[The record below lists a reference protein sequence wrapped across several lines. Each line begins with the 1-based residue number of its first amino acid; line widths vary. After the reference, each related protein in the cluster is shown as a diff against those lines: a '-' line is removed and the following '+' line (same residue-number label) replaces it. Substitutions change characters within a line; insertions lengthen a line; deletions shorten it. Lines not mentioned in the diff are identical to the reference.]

1 MSLEDGK
8 IEVGGRKFQV
18 VTIDFETFYDKSYTL
33 SGKLNTSEY
42 IRDERFHVHGV
53 GIKIGNERTKWY
65 TGKNIAQALS
75 EIDWSK
81 TALNAHNTS
90 FDGFILSEV
99 FGHKPAFYLDT
110 LSMARAALGHHI
122 RHDLD
127 TVAKALGFA
136 GKVKRSALAD
146 TKGKMVL
153 TASEQAALG
162 AYCVDDTNDTYG
174 IFWKLYDVIPDEELQ
189 LIDLTLRMFC
199 DPVLTIDLPRVQSEL
214 EKEVGGK
221 VAALLKS
228 GTNAE
233 DLLSNNKFAAL
244 LNAAGCPAPMK
255 ISPATG
261 KPAYAFAKSDEA
273 FQYLLTHKN
282 EKVRALAEAR
292 LKIKSTIG
300 ETRAVRFLEAGKGG
314 NKLPILLHYSGAHTH
329 RWSGGNK
336 MNLQNLVRG
345 GELRK
350 SIMAPKGHV
359 VVVADSAQIEARV
372 LAWVAG
378 QMDLVNAFATKQDVY
393 KLMASAIFNKP
404 VDQIT
409 KDERFIGKVC
419 IAEGSLVLTDKGLV
433 PIEKVTLDHKV
444 WDGVR
449 WVDHDGVVYQ
459 GYKEVI
465 TYDGLTA
472 TPDHKVYAQ
481 GHSLPIQIRDAASS
495 MDRLVRSEAGGQAVR
510 VSEGY
515 LPAYTSQGRLQ
526 DGEVPMHSMPDS
538 QTDQSGQPHE
548 RQEQWVPKLLSE
560 TVELVVRAWE
570 TIRCLEISMHFAERS
585 ALRTLRGTRNHM
597 QLCLQSGVHT
607 LRRTALAPPGL
618 QGRGDRPD
626 RQQWSLR
633 AGQSTPCHPNREQP
647 QPAGQHHNPMAR
659 QNNTVGGVPQPLC
672 VHADTSVRRAG
683 DDRGADHQSGLA
695 VRSGEAQGL
704 EANTSKA
711 HVYDILNAGP
721 NRRFTVSGVLV
732 ANCVLGLGYGMGP
745 VKLMA
750 YLAQSGIRV
759 ERSEAQRMVKIYRDK
774 NSKIQQFWKKMDQ
787 VILAMATGATGTLG
801 PITYGKNYICLPNG
815 MFLQYYGM
823 HGEMEVRYDNLVMT
837 EATYLTR
844 YGRTKI
850 YGGLLTENLVQAL
863 ARVIVADQMLE
874 ISKKYRVVTMSH
886 DEVVAVC
893 PKAQGKQCLAD
904 MLRIMSTP
912 PSWAPD
918 LPLAAE
924 GGMDVNYS
932 K

>member
-65 TGKNIAQALS
+65 TGKNIAQALG

-174 IFWKLYDVIPDEELQ
+174 IFWKLYDAIPDEELQ
-189 LIDLTLRMFC
+189 LIDLTIRMFC
-199 DPVLTIDLPRVQSEL
+199 DPVLTVDLPRVQSEL

-244 LNAAGCPAPMK
+244 LNAVGCPAPMK
-255 ISPATG
+255 ISPVTG
-261 KPAYAFAKSDEA
+261 KTAYAFAKSDEA
-273 FQYLLTHKN
+273 FKLLLDHQN
-282 EKVRALAEAR
+282 PKVRALAEAR

-393 KLMASAIFNKP
+393 KLMASAIFGKP
-404 VDQIT
+404 VEQIT

-419 IAEGSLVLTDKGLV
+419 
-433 PIEKVTLDHKV
+433 
-444 WDGVR
+444 
-449 WVDHDGVVYQ
+449 
-459 GYKEVI
+459 
-465 TYDGLTA
+465 
-472 TPDHKVYAQ
+472 
-481 GHSLPIQIRDAASS
+481 
-495 MDRLVRSEAGGQAVR
+495 
-510 VSEGY
+510 
-515 LPAYTSQGRLQ
+515 
-526 DGEVPMHSMPDS
+526 
-538 QTDQSGQPHE
+538 
-548 RQEQWVPKLLSE
+548 
-560 TVELVVRAWE
+560 
-570 TIRCLEISMHFAERS
+570 
-585 ALRTLRGTRNHM
+585 
-597 QLCLQSGVHT
+597 
-607 LRRTALAPPGL
+607 
-618 QGRGDRPD
+618 
-626 RQQWSLR
+626 
-633 AGQSTPCHPNREQP
+633 
-647 QPAGQHHNPMAR
+647 
-659 QNNTVGGVPQPLC
+659 
-672 VHADTSVRRAG
+672 
-683 DDRGADHQSGLA
+683 
-695 VRSGEAQGL
+695 
-704 EANTSKA
+704 
-711 HVYDILNAGP
+711 
-721 NRRFTVSGVLV
+721 
-732 ANCVLGLGYGMGP
+732 VLGLGYGMGP
-745 VKLMA
+745 DKLMA

-759 ERSEAQRMVKIYRDK
+759 ERSEAQRMVKIYRGK

-924 GGMDVNYS
+924 GDMDVNYS

>member
-1 MSLEDGK
+1 MALEDGK
-8 IEVGGRKFQV
+8 IEVGGRKLQV
-18 VTIDFETFYDKSYTL
+18 VTLDFETYYDKGYTL

-65 TGKNIAQALS
+65 TGKNIAQALG
-75 EIDWSK
+75 EIDWSR
-81 TALNAHNTS
+81 TALCAHNTS

-99 FGHKPAFYLDT
+99 FCHKPAFYLDT
-110 LSMARAALGHHI
+110 LSMARAALGHHT

-146 TKGKMVL
+146 TKGKMSL
-153 TASEQAALG
+153 TAAECAALG

-174 IFWKLYDVIPDEELQ
+174 IFWKLYDAIPDEELQ
-189 LIDLTLRMFC
+189 LIDLTIRMFC

-228 GTNAE
+228 GTSAE

-273 FQYLLTHKN
+273 FTRLINHPN

-372 LAWVAG
+372 LAWLAG

-393 KLMASAIFNKP
+393 KLMASAIFGKP
-404 VDQIT
+404 VEQIT

-419 IAEGSLVLTDKGLV
+419 
-433 PIEKVTLDHKV
+433 
-444 WDGVR
+444 
-449 WVDHDGVVYQ
+449 
-459 GYKEVI
+459 
-465 TYDGLTA
+465 
-472 TPDHKVYAQ
+472 
-481 GHSLPIQIRDAASS
+481 
-495 MDRLVRSEAGGQAVR
+495 
-510 VSEGY
+510 
-515 LPAYTSQGRLQ
+515 
-526 DGEVPMHSMPDS
+526 
-538 QTDQSGQPHE
+538 
-548 RQEQWVPKLLSE
+548 
-560 TVELVVRAWE
+560 
-570 TIRCLEISMHFAERS
+570 
-585 ALRTLRGTRNHM
+585 
-597 QLCLQSGVHT
+597 
-607 LRRTALAPPGL
+607 
-618 QGRGDRPD
+618 
-626 RQQWSLR
+626 
-633 AGQSTPCHPNREQP
+633 
-647 QPAGQHHNPMAR
+647 
-659 QNNTVGGVPQPLC
+659 
-672 VHADTSVRRAG
+672 
-683 DDRGADHQSGLA
+683 
-695 VRSGEAQGL
+695 
-704 EANTSKA
+704 
-711 HVYDILNAGP
+711 
-721 NRRFTVSGVLV
+721 
-732 ANCVLGLGYGMGP
+732 VLGLGYGMGP
-745 VKLMA
+745 DKLMA

-759 ERSEAQRMVKIYRDK
+759 ERSEAQRMVKIYRSK

-787 VILAMATGATGTLG
+787 VILAMATGAIGTLG

-924 GGMDVNYS
+924 GGMDINYS